1 MVFRFCPRVS
11 SSGFS
16 LSPCLHVAPHRLMR
30 FHRCVSVFAPG
41 QSSQLT
47 VFVCVSEAAGPSEGC
62 PDAAAACLQRDVLRG
77 GSLLDVPHPDPAV
90 CAGRSDLP
98 GLAAGLHPWG
108 RGGAAGLHGWLLRH
122 PAALHLHLHHVPRGG
137 DAAAGRMTSDLCSLE
152 FCCVPLKSFIRTLSI
167 KPHQSRVGAET
178 ITDVFNMIEYD
189 TQTCA
194 AGERLYVS
202 HTHTQTHT
210 RSHSHSLTHTHTHT
224 HTQTDRHT
232 YMRTH
237 TLTQRHSHT
246 LTHTQRHTHTHT
258 QCHQSAVFSW
268 WRWWWCNPNSADL
281 CIKERDS
288 GKLISSVFP
297 EVLQINLCHI
307 SVTEADKQQNNTF
320 NKSFCRFH
328 RGKKASWSM
337 VK

>member
-77 GSLLDVPHPDPAV
+77 RSLLDVPHPDPAV

-108 RGGAAGLHGWLLRH
+108 RGGAAGLHGRLLRH

-202 HTHTQTHT
+202 HTHTDTHT
-210 RSHSHSLTHTHTHT
+210 LSLSHTHSHTHT
-224 HTQTDRHT
+224 HTQTDTR
-232 YMRTH
+232 
-237 TLTQRHSHT
+237 SHT
-246 LTHTQRHTHTHT
+246 LSHRDSHTHT
-258 QCHQSAVFSW
+258 QTDTHTHSRSHTV
-268 WRWWWCNPNSADL
+268 
-281 CIKERDS
+281 
-288 GKLISSVFP
+288 SSV
-297 EVLQINLCHI
+297 
-307 SVTEADKQQNNTF
+307 
-320 NKSFCRFH
+320 CRFLLM
-328 RGKKASWSM
+328 KVVM
-337 VK
+337 V